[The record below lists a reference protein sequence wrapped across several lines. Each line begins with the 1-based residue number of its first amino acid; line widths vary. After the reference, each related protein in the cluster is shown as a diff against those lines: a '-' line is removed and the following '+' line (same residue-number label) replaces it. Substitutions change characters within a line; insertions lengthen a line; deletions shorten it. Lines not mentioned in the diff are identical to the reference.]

1 MSIVEIIAAAL
12 SVFGGLC
19 VIGLVYIQAGEIAK
33 WKRRAIEAECEVRL
47 LREENVSLTNRRR
60 VGITYEYEKGVA

>member
-1 MSIVEIIAAAL
+1 MSIVEIIAASL

-19 VIGLVYIQAGEIAK
+19 VIGLVYIQASEIAK